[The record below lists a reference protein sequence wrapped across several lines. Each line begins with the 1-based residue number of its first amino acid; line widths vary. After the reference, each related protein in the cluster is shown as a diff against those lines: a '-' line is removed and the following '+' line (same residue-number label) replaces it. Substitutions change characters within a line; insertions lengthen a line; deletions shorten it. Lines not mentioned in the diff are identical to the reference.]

1 MKLTQLLCFLVILVD
16 VCDSRRRVTTTSTTT
31 TTLPPTTTTTTTTPP
46 PPSPTTTTVTTTQA
60 LNTSDPLALSRLES
74 IKNSVNELSLL
85 SKTVP
90 SDFIFDFD
98 KAVTGVSLS
107 NGGRTVA
114 ATVANFPGLINHGI
128 AMTIGFL
135 GPCGINLPHTHP
147 RATEINFSVDGD
159 FQVGFYQENGA
170 TFIMNEVHKNQVA
183 VFPRGAIHFE
193 QNMNCTP
200 ATFVAAFN
208 SEDPGVLTIS
218 NAFFGS
224 IPATVVGASL
234 GGLNISTIEDIR
246 SNLAKNPSLGIEEC
260 RKRCN
265 L

>member
-31 TTLPPTTTTTTTTPP
+31 TTLPPTTTTTTTLPSTTKTTTTPP
-46 PPSPTTTTVTTTQA
+46 PSPSPTTTTTVTTIQA

-128 AMTIGFL
+128 AMTVGFL

-183 VFPRGAIHFE
+183 VFPKGAIHFE

-208 SEDPGVLTIS
+208 T
-218 NAFFGS
+218 
-224 IPATVVGASL
+224 TVVGASL